1 MFAAASLILN
11 VALLG
16 AGPTDS
22 DDSSAAEFLS
32 EHRERLVYLQ
42 QGWGELGFNVAA
54 HVRGQPGSPMQIGG
68 KKYTRGLGHHAP
80 GEIVV
85 ELNGE
90 YARFEAA
97 VGMQGDCPG
106 GSVVFQVF
114 VDDEKRFDS
123 GVLRTGDAAKPVSVP
138 LAGAQEMRL
147 VVTDAGDGIN
157 CDCADWAEARLVR
170 ALPGG
175 SGSVSGT
182 AEGFDVARFARVVAS
197 DPLRHDGARRSR
209 VQEYRAEDVFLE
221 WDLPPNDAGEYV
233 VVAKDGVG
241 TIGLRWIERRAV
253 RSLVLE
259 FAGGSEVPIP
269 EGARVQFWAGES
281 PYQGEWKWLN
291 GLLTANGRRWTFR
304 TDVGQNPNLRGG
316 TWKVRWIFHVGDRPA
331 TVRRLL
337 AFTPAQTGVVD
348 LRIQFDQSEKARP
361 IDVETYNAEIVEP
374 AEYAGKIR
382 ATIDAGSAFPLK
394 VRYIRRRSWTA
405 DRATVRFAL
414 PEGGFAVAV
423 DDVLAKHAVYVP
435 AFHAFIAEATAN
447 VDLDGYRASIAGR
460 ETILQQV
467 RKMPDQTREQAIARV
482 HHVEQDRQPTMLSLA
497 CDNRKFIVSRDGI
510 TEFAVLPDP
519 DQPVPHDTQHYP
531 CRITPTFGSGRNEK
545 LSRHLAGGW
554 YPAPVVSVV
563 DGGVA
568 YQMCSFVTPC
578 DPGAAAGG
586 NPWLD
591 PKPLYVAAFTMGNGG
606 EQPGEASLALSFLAD
621 TAGNVPAEMQIVGD
635 RAVVR
640 MPSSLAQAARHPVLA
655 IVDASEAAPLRL
667 SDRPGG
673 VVLEGRLAAKQEVR
687 CRLYVPAWPLKAGE
701 ETTLVGGERLW
712 EGFKAYWDRVMAP
725 AMQVQVPDEFLG
737 NVIRASQVHCLL
749 AARNEEGGKRVAAW
763 TAAVS
768 YGPLESESHSLIRGM
783 ALMGQ
788 EEFARRSLD
797 YFIHRYDPAG
807 FLTVGYTLMG
817 TGWHLQ
823 TLGEFYELTRDREW
837 LKANA
842 PKIAKVCEW
851 IMKQREKTKHSPS
864 GLRPLEYGL
873 MPPGVGADW
882 NAFAYHFCLNGYY
895 CAGLRAAALALKDIG
910 YEGADVMLQDAE
922 AFRQDIVRAY
932 RAVQAKMPVYG
943 LRNGTFVPGYP
954 GQLLP
959 GPTGP
964 FFPGEDGNRSWCYDV
979 ELGSH
984 HLIPQ
989 GVLPADGPDAAWIM
1003 DHMEDVQFLSDGWF
1017 DFPAAESEKDPFNL
1031 GGFSK
1036 VQPYYTR
1043 NGEIDAMRD
1052 DVKPFVRTY
1061 FNTMAS
1067 LIGLENLCFQEHFH
1081 GVGAWNKTHETGY
1094 FLQQTRFMLV
1104 MEHGDELWLAP
1115 LVTNNWLKDGMV
1127 IDVKNAPTRFGPVS
1141 YHITSST
1148 GQGFMEATIEPP
1160 TRLAPKRIILRL
1172 RHPDG
1177 KPIQSV
1183 AVNGKGHR
1191 DFDAAREIIRMAPA
1205 NETIC
1210 VKATY

>member
-1 MFAAASLILN
+1 MFTAASLI
-11 VALLG
+11 VSTILLG
-16 AGPTDS
+16 AGQGRA
-22 DDSSAAEFLS
+22 DDSRSEFLS
-32 EHRERLVYLQ
+32 EHPERLVYRQ

-54 HVRGQPGSPMQIGG
+54 HVRGQPGAPIRIGER
-68 KKYTRGLGHHAP
+68 KYARGLGHHAP

-97 VGMQGDCPG
+97 VGVQADCAG

-114 VDDEKRFDS
+114 ADDEKRFDS
-123 GVLRTGDAAKPVSVP
+123 GVLRAGEAARAVSVP

-157 CDCADWAEARLVR
+157 CDCADWAEARLIR
-170 ALPGG
+170 AMPGG
-175 SGSVSGT
+175 SGSASGT
-182 AEGFDVARFARVVAS
+182 SDGFDVARFARVVAS
-197 DPLRHDGARRSR
+197 DPLRNEGARSTR

-221 WDLPPNDAGEYV
+221 WDMPPNEAGEYV
-233 VVAKDGVG
+233 VPATKDGAG
-241 TIGLRWIERRAV
+241 TIGLRWIERRAI

-259 FAGGSEVPIP
+259 FAGASDAPGA
-269 EGARVQFWAGES
+269 EGARVQFWTGES
-281 PYQGEWKWLN
+281 PYQGRWRQLN
-291 GLLTANGRRWTFR
+291 GLLTADGPRWTFR
-304 TDVGQNPNLRGG
+304 VDPGQNPDLRGG
-316 TWKVRWIFHVGDRPA
+316 TWKVRWILPVGEKPA
-331 TVRRLL
+331 VVRRLS
-337 AFTPAQTGVVD
+337 AFTPARTAVVD
-348 LRIQFDQSEKARP
+348 LRVQFEASGQTRP
-361 IDVETYNAEIVEP
+361 IAVETYNAEIVEP
-374 AEYAGKIR
+374 AEYAGKI
-382 ATIDAGSAFPLK
+382 AAKIDTAGAFPLK
-394 VRYIRRRSWTA
+394 VRYIRHRSWTA
-405 DRATVRFAL
+405 DRATIRFAL
-414 PEGGFAVAV
+414 PEGGFAVAI
-423 DDVLAKHAVYVP
+423 DDVLARHAVYVP

-447 VDLDGYRASIAGR
+447 VDLDGYRSSIAGR
-460 ETILQQV
+460 ETILEQV
-467 RKMPDQTREQAIARV
+467 RKMPDQTREQALARV
-482 HHVEQDRQPTMLSLA
+482 HRVEQDRQPTMLSLA
-497 CDNRKFIVSRDGI
+497 CDNHKFIVNRDGVMQ
-510 TEFAVLPDP
+510 FAVLPDP
-519 DQPVPHDTQHYP
+519 DKPIPPDTHRYP

-568 YQMCSFVTPC
+568 YQMCSFVTPF
-578 DPGAAAGG
+578 DGGTARGA

-591 PKPLYVAAFTMGNGG
+591 PRPLYVAAFTIGNAGD
-606 EQPGEASLALSFLAD
+606 QPAEASLTLSFLAE
-621 TAGNVPAEMQIVGD
+621 AAANLPAEMQIVGD

-640 MPSSLAQAARHPVLA
+640 MPSSSAQAAKHPVLA
-655 IVDASEAAPLRL
+655 VVDASEAAPLKL

-673 VVLEGRLAAKQEVR
+673 VILQGRLAARQEVR
-687 CRLYVPAWPLKAGE
+687 CRLYVPAWPLKADE
-701 ETTLVGGERLW
+701 QATLVGGETLW
-712 EGFKAYWDRVMAP
+712 NGFTAYWDRVMAS
-725 AMQVQVPDEFLG
+725 AMQVQVPDEFLMD
-737 NVIRASQVHCLL
+737 VIRASQVHCLL
-749 AARNEEGGKRVAAW
+749 AARNEEGARRVAAW
-763 TAAVS
+763 TASVS
-768 YGPLESESHSLIRGM
+768 YGPLESESHSIIRGM
-783 ALMGQ
+783 ALMGH

-823 TLGEFYELTRDREW
+823 TLGEFYELTRNQGW

-864 GLRPLEYGL
+864 GLKPLEYGL

-895 CAGLRAAALALKDIG
+895 CAGLREAARALKDIG
-910 YEGADVMLQDAE
+910 YEGAEAMLADADV
-922 AFRQDIVRAY
+922 FRQDILRVY

-979 ELGSH
+979 ELGAH

-989 GVLPADGPDAAWIM
+989 GVLPADGPDASWIM

-1017 DFPAAESEKDPFNL
+1017 DFPASESQKDPFNL

-1104 MEHGDELWLAP
+1104 MERGDELWLGP
-1115 LVTNNWLKDGMV
+1115 LVTNNWLRDGMV
-1127 IDVKNAPTRFGPVS
+1127 IGVKNAPTRFGTVS
-1141 YHITSST
+1141 YRIVSSV
-1148 GQGFMEATIEPP
+1148 GKGVIEATIEPP
-1160 TRLAPKRIILRL
+1160 TRSQPKRIVLRL

-1177 KPIQSV
+1177 KPMQSV
-1183 AVNGKGHR
+1183 MINGEEHR
-1191 DFDAAREIIRMAPA
+1191 DFDAAKEIIRIEPTEA
-1205 NETIC
+1205 TIR
-1210 VKATY
+1210 VQAAY

>member
-1 MFAAASLILN
+1 MFAAAGLILN
-11 VALLG
+11 MVLLG
-16 AGPTDS
+16 AGQTDS
-22 DDSSAAEFLS
+22 DDSPAAEFLS
-32 EHRERLVYLQ
+32 EHRGRLVYHQ

-54 HVRGQPGSPMQIGG
+54 HIRGQPGSPLQIGG
-68 KKYTRGLGHHAP
+68 KKYARGLGHHAP

-106 GSVVFQVF
+106 GSAVFQVF

-123 GVLRTGDAAKPVSVP
+123 GVLRTGDAAKPVSVA
-138 LAGAQEMRL
+138 LAGAQELRL

-157 CDCADWAEARLVR
+157 CDCADWAEARLIRAPAVGSAVR
-170 ALPGG
+170 TTDANGPQ
-175 SGSVSGT
+175 SGPY
-182 AEGFDVARFARVVAS
+182 FDVARFARVVSS

-209 VQEYRAEDVFLE
+209 VQEYHAEDIFLE
-221 WDLPPNDAGEYV
+221 WDVQANEAGEYV
-233 VVAKDGVG
+233 VPAARDGVG
-241 TIGLRWIERRAV
+241 TIGLRWVERRAV

-259 FAGGSEVPIP
+259 FAEASDAPIAD
-269 EGARVQFWAGES
+269 GARVQFWAGES
-281 PYQGEWKWLN
+281 PYQGKWKWLN

-304 TDVGQNPNLRGG
+304 VDTDQNPDLRGG
-316 TWKVRWIFHVGDRPA
+316 TWKVRWIFSVSDKPP

-361 IDVETYNAEIVEP
+361 IDVETYNGEILEP
-374 AEYAGKIR
+374 AEYAGRIR
-382 ATIDAGSAFPLK
+382 AKLDAAGMFPLK
-394 VRYIRRRSWTA
+394 VRYIKRRSWTA
-405 DRATVRFAL
+405 DRATIRFAP

-435 AFHAFIAEATAN
+435 AFKAFIAEATAD
-447 VDLDGYRASIAGR
+447 VALDGYRASIAGR

-482 HHVEQDRQPTMLSLA
+482 HRVEQDRQPTMLSLA
-497 CDNRKFIVSRDGI
+497 CDNNKFIVHRDGV
-510 TEFAVLPDP
+510 TQFAILDSPDKA
-519 DQPVPHDTQHYP
+519 VPKDTHRYP
-531 CRITPTFGSGRNEK
+531 CQFTPTFGSGRKEK
-545 LSRHLAGGW
+545 LSRRLDGDW
-554 YPAPVVSVV
+554 YPAPVVTVEEN
-563 DGGVA
+563 GVA
-568 YQMCSFVTPC
+568 YRMCSFVTPYARE
-578 DPGAAAGG
+578 AAAQA
-586 NPWLD
+586 NPWLN
-591 PKPLYVAAFTMGNGG
+591 PQPLYVAVITIRNAGAQEADALLTMAFV
-606 EQPGEASLALSFLAD
+606 SD
-621 TAGNVPAEMQIVGD
+621 TATNAEAAVQLAAGRGVVQSGD
-635 RAVVR
+635 RLFAVVD
-640 MPSSLAQAARHPVLA
+640 PADSGGLQLGERHGKLT
-655 IVDASEAAPLRL
+655 
-667 SDRPGG
+667 
-673 VVLEGRLAAKQEVR
+673 LEGRLAPGQKSQCVV
-687 CRLYVPAWPLKAGE
+687 YIPAWTMRPDEQAVLA
-701 ETTLVGGERLW
+701 GGEKLLD
-712 EGFKAYWDRVMAP
+712 GFRAYWDRVMTP
-725 AMQVQVPDEFLG
+725 AMHVQVPDEFMM

-763 TAAVS
+763 TASVS

-783 ALMGQ
+783 ALMGH

-823 TLGEFYELTRDREW
+823 TLGEFYELTRDKEW
-837 LKANA
+837 LKSNA
-842 PKIAKVCEW
+842 LKIAKVCEW

-895 CAGLRAAALALKDIG
+895 CAGLRAAALALKDVG

-979 ELGSH
+979 ELGAH

-989 GVLPADGPDAAWIM
+989 GVLPADGPDASWIM

-1017 DFPAAESEKDPFNL
+1017 DFPASESEKDPFNL

-1104 MEHGDELWLAP
+1104 MERGDGLWLAP
-1115 LVTNNWLKDGMV
+1115 LVTNNWFKDGMV
-1127 IDVKNAPTRFGPVS
+1127 IEARNAPTRFGPVS
-1141 YHITSST
+1141 YGIRSSV
-1148 GQGFMEATIEPP
+1148 GQGFIEATIEPP
-1160 TRLAPKRIILRL
+1160 TRSQPKQIVLRL
-1172 RHPDG
+1172 RHPNG
-1177 KPIQSV
+1177 KAMQSV
-1183 AVNGKGHR
+1183 AVNGKEHR
-1191 DFDAAREIIRMAPA
+1191 DFDSAKEIIRIEP
-1205 NETIC
+1205 T
-1210 VKATY
+1210 KATIRVQAAY